1 MLAALTAALGS
12 AAALAWLAGI
22 RRIPS
27 WKKTLRISHPDGD
40 YPDSYQAILPVV
52 DMPKAGIVFPGSEFL
67 QALDD
72 LDTGATF
79 DFAVNLVT
87 LSREMEFVRNDRA
100 KGNID
105 DQFTQRRD
113 VRNGDA
119 ELIATSRQ
127 LAEYRRQLEANIDE
141 RPLQSAFLIAVGAPD
156 EHTLDYSVKR
166 LREELTGS
174 GQIAIRHYRGA
185 QTRLWAAFN
194 PASPNHKTGVDQF
207 AQPTTTKK
215 WSRFVPFTS
224 SMVGNTTGILLG
236 FIRNNALSSAV
247 LLDLPGTA
255 RRNHSPCLVCS
266 GSLGYGKSYAAK
278 RITRAEIQR
287 GAQAFIVDPG
297 TEWKKALADVPNKAV
312 IDMAGN
318 QYSCDPLRIFAPNVA
333 GGYWLDYMVPMM
345 SLDPHSNGVAR
356 LRTILQPQARQRLA
370 ITSTAA
376 LMTYIASIQAPND
389 TDTRPPQV
397 VKLADD
403 LAPILAALQSW
414 ATYDYTQAI
423 FDATLPVPDLTTLDA
438 TIWLTGSLDLPTAD
452 EMITPHLYA
461 RMSDRKHAS
470 IAIYGML
477 VRLARVTFFANEHRF
492 GLIVV
497 EEAAALLNS
506 RAGAEDAHLIS
517 RQTRKYYTGLLIITQ
532 NPIKDLALMGDE
544 FITQQLIMPFEN
556 EDLARQVA
564 AKVGIRLDDY
574 PNIEEFFLA
583 QPSPDEMRDPTA
595 FDDLDDND
603 TAAVPNRGSRRGL
616 RLFRRRIQPQI
627 PDLGGQRTRP
637 RRPRRLRH
645 HPRTRRMTTPPTT
658 FGQRAAEYLGYLLA
672 TRPRLRRFTTF
683 WLATHILGTW
693 SVGAAPPAAASTLA
707 GALNWTGL
715 ADSHGVPVGDYYLS
729 VVSTTEAIT
738 KAGPG
743 LSADPSSWA
752 RWLAN
757 ALTTGLTH
765 ESIVELLQFQAA
777 VYIFMITMALWL
789 MRFAMSN
796 TWLYWLATWFRPLF
810 ETIRNILAD
819 LWVFPICL
827 LLGLGLG
834 AYHILWHARKGYGSG
849 IMLSTFVVGILGTVL
864 TRDPLTDLYSE
875 NGLLTQGRNLGF
887 SVAQAAFNNGAIATG
902 GGNAQL
908 QHLTGLIA
916 DATLRMPLQLMNF
929 GTPVDDIGTCGGA
942 YTAAMLTPHDGS
954 DLAGPAHAMAGCGAP
969 QALAFAQHLSGANL
983 ALGVCLHPARRRV
996 RLLRLLRHLQLRHGL
1011 LRRLHQRTAVP
1022 CRRRARHDPRPP
1034 TPARRAPHQ
1043 NVFQT
1048 RRAGVRLH
1056 RLHLHRSAHRAQNGR
1071 TRRLR
1076 RPSRHDP
1083 PPRPTVH
1090 DRHHLRGGHRR
1101 ILVAQTRIG

>member
-1 MLAALTAALGS
+1 MTESAQVFKGVHDIPVYTDILFNKPLRLWVAISLYGGGAATIGLTILMLDSGHARATLICGLLATGAAGGIAALMPRGRPTFRFRLRTTWRALRPKVATSTSDPLLAPPHTSIGNLSFTAHGVYAHYLLSGLPYYLQSTKRRIDVADRHQTLAREIPADTWAFGLSVPQNQRQLLRAMLHGHRDKPRWVNACRQMAPVIAQQNPRTRIYWLAMPVDAGHAGHSPVGQVTKLRDWVIGRDKDSDDSVAAYQRLAHDIITALPEEFAPVPASEDMIDWFWRHNAWRGVFNNPLPRRRNTLGHLDGSQLPVAVFDEGDQHHHAGHALPLHLGAGALIIAALVSAAAGTPVLAALAAAVGSTAA
-12 AAALAWLAGI
+12 AAWLAGI

-27 WKKTLRISHPDGD
+27 WKKTLRISQPNGD

-194 PASPNHKTGVDQF
+194 PAAPIHKTGVDQF

-215 WSRFVPFTS
+215 WSRFVPLTS

-278 RITRAEIQR
+278 RITRAEIER

-297 TEWKKALADVPNKAV
+297 TEWKTALADVPNKAV
-312 IDMAGN
+312 IDMGGN
-318 QYSCDPLRIFAPNVA
+318 QYSCDPLRTFAPNVA

-345 SLDPHSNGVAR
+345 SLDPHSTAVDR
-356 LRTILQPQARQRLA
+356 LRTILQPQARERLD
-370 ITSTAA
+370 ITSTAK
-376 LMTYIASIQAPND
+376 LMTYIANIQAPRG

-423 FDATLPVPDLTTLDA
+423 FDDTLPVPDLSTLDA
-438 TIWLTGSLDLPTAD
+438 TIWLTGSLDLPTAK
-452 EMITPHLYA
+452 EMLTPHLYA

-477 VRLARVTFFANEHRF
+477 VRLARVTFFANPHRF

-506 RAGAEDAHLIS
+506 QAGAEDAHLIS

-564 AKVGIRLDDY
+564 AKVGIRLEDY
-574 PNIEEFFLA
+574 PNIEEYFLA

-603 TAAVPNRGSRRGL
+603 SAAVPNRGSRRGYGFFVDEFS
-616 RLFRRRIQPQI
+616 RKSPIWVASE
-627 PDLGGQRTRP
+627 PDADV
-637 RRPRRLRH
+637 H
-645 HPRTRRMTTPPTT
+645 DAYDTTP
-658 FGQRAAEYLGYLLA
+658 GRAA
-672 TRPRLRRFTTF
+672 
-683 WLATHILGTW
+683 
-693 SVGAAPPAAASTLA
+693 
-707 GALNWTGL
+707 
-715 ADSHGVPVGDYYLS
+715 
-729 VVSTTEAIT
+729 
-738 KAGPG
+738 
-743 LSADPSSWA
+743 
-752 RWLAN
+752 
-757 ALTTGLTH
+757 
-765 ESIVELLQFQAA
+765 
-777 VYIFMITMALWL
+777 
-789 MRFAMSN
+789 
-796 TWLYWLATWFRPLF
+796 
-810 ETIRNILAD
+810 
-819 LWVFPICL
+819 
-827 LLGLGLG
+827 
-834 AYHILWHARKGYGSG
+834 
-849 IMLSTFVVGILGTVL
+849 
-864 TRDPLTDLYSE
+864 
-875 NGLLTQGRNLGF
+875 
-887 SVAQAAFNNGAIATG
+887 
-902 GGNAQL
+902 
-908 QHLTGLIA
+908 
-916 DATLRMPLQLMNF
+916 
-929 GTPVDDIGTCGGA
+929 
-942 YTAAMLTPHDGS
+942 
-954 DLAGPAHAMAGCGAP
+954 
-969 QALAFAQHLSGANL
+969 
-983 ALGVCLHPARRRV
+983 
-996 RLLRLLRHLQLRHGL
+996 
-1011 LRRLHQRTAVP
+1011 
-1022 CRRRARHDPRPP
+1022 
-1034 TPARRAPHQ
+1034 
-1043 NVFQT
+1043 
-1048 RRAGVRLH
+1048 
-1056 RLHLHRSAHRAQNGR
+1056 
-1071 TRRLR
+1071 
-1076 RPSRHDP
+1076 
-1083 PPRPTVH
+1083 
-1090 DRHHLRGGHRR
+1090 
-1101 ILVAQTRIG
+1101 